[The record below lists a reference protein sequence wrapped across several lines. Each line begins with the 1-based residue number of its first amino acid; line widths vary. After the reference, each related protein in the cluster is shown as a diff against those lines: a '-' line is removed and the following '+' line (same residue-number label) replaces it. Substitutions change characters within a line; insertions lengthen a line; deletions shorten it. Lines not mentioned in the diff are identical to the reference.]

1 MRHFFANCRSPAWP
15 CSRVNP
21 FMQAFTLA
29 VINVV
34 SSSITLTPSVFFF
47 FFIVNGD
54 QYFMSGDHF
63 IMLGRH

>member
-1 MRHFFANCRSPAWP
+1 MLEIISVYAGIYFSGNQCGQQQY
-15 CSRVNP
+15 NP
-21 FMQAFTLA
+21 YTKC
-29 VINVV
+29 
-34 SSSITLTPSVFFF
+34 VFL